1 MLSKEEVE
9 HIAVLA
15 RIGLSDD
22 EVARYR
28 KDLSQVLDF
37 FKELE
42 TLDISAGEAGESVPR
57 KKNDTREDRVE
68 NFSAHGKKIIMG
80 NVPDRKDGYV
90 KVRSVF

>member
-15 RIGLSDD
+15 RIGLSND
-22 EVARYR
+22 EVSRYQ

-42 TLDISAGEAGESVPR
+42 ALDISGEEAGENIPR

-68 NFSAHGKKIIMG
+68 NFPSHGKKIIMG

>member
-22 EVARYR
+22 EVARYQ

-42 TLDISAGEAGESVPR
+42 AFDMPPEETSESVPR

-68 NFSAHGKKIIMG
+68 NFPSHGRKIIMD
-80 NVPDRKDGYV
+80 NMPERKEGYV